1 MRRLLILTLV
11 LVAIVVVA
19 FEPFNPKF
27 LVAVYHD
34 VRYSSDEK
42 LLPEGK
48 YFEGTGAFIAPN
60 LVLTAGH
67 ILPIP
72 DWDESP
78 QWQEVKR
85 RSVIK
90 VAIKVGGQ
98 FYLTKPII
106 FQKEADI
113 AVLKVYGYR
122 SKDFLPVSFELPQVG
137 DSIKVISWFSIET
150 EDEGEPIIQPT
161 FWFLTVSNPKFRHLW
176 GIGEPIEEEMI
187 LGRPAA
193 WHGSSGSPAL
203 KDGKVIGVIVGI
215 LENGF
220 TLVEPIAKIKQQL
233 QKLLRE

>member
-1 MRRLLILTLV
+1 MRRLLILALV
-11 LVAIVVVA
+11 LVAIVGVA
-19 FEPFNPKF
+19 FEPFSPKF

-34 VRYSSDEK
+34 VRYSSDER
-42 LLPEGK
+42 LLPKGK
-48 YFEGTGAFIAPN
+48 YFEGTGAFIAPD

-67 ILPIP
+67 LLPIP

-85 RSVIK
+85 KSVIR
-90 VAIKVGGQ
+90 VAIKIGGQ
-98 FYLTKPII
+98 FYLTEPII

-122 SKDFLPVSFELPQVG
+122 SKDFLPVSFELPEAG
-137 DSIKVISWFSIET
+137 DSIKVISWLPIET
-150 EDEGEPIIQPT
+150 ENEYEPIIQPT
-161 FWFLTVSNPKFRHLW
+161 FWFLIVANPKFKYLW

-203 KDGKVIGVIVGI
+203 KGGKVIGVIVGI
-215 LENGF
+215 LRSGL
-220 TLVEPIAKIKQQL
+220 TLVEPTAKIKQPL
-233 QKLLRE
+233 QKILK